1 VRDTSSDRWQ
11 VERLNLQKY
20 NSTYFSWYRK
30 NRMVATRR
38 EGCVFLLQKNRYFVG
53 SDQLQAE
60 HLFTIENTEKH
71 LSGTLW
77 TSMESMGSTKGIH
90 PVQRNRRG
98 GMAKMEEYA
107 PGGSGMSEAA
117 CVIVNPRIYP
127 PTE

>member
-1 VRDTSSDRWQ
+1 M
-11 VERLNLQKY
+11 E
-20 NSTYFSWYRK
+20 
-30 NRMVATRR
+30 ATRR
-38 EGCVFLLQKNRYFVG
+38 CVFLQKNRYFVG

-90 PVQRNRRG
+90 PVRRSRRGG
-98 GMAKMEEYA
+98 GMAKVEEYA

-117 CVIVNPRIYP
+117 CVIVNRRIYP
-127 PTE
+127 PTD